1 MGILTFTFGAMG
13 SGKSTALLQ
22 LLSSLVDSRQKVVC
36 LRPSLDTRGAD
47 GFIEARSTD
56 FKYPCLMVSP
66 TDCIAEFVN
75 GYDVNIEDLSVL
87 CVDEAQFLTKDQ
99 VEELAW
105 IADKGVDVYCYGL
118 RTDSNGFLFDGSVRL
133 LELADKLVYLESECS
148 CGRPAV
154 INAKFDPDGCF
165 VLFSDNV
172 IDPDGDMT
180 YVPVCRKCWRRL
192 YGDSF
197 KCLDVLNI

>member
-1 MGILTFTFGAMG
+1 MGKLVFTFGAMG

-22 LLSSLVDSRQKVVC
+22 LLSSLVDSHQKVVC
-36 LRPSLDTRGAD
+36 LRPSLDIRGAD

-56 FKYPCLMVSP
+56 FKYPCRMISP
-66 TDCIAEFVN
+66 TDCIAEFIN
-75 GYDVNIEDLSVL
+75 GYDVNLGVLSVL

-105 IADKGVDVYCYGL
+105 VADKGVDVYCYGL
-118 RTDSNGFLFDGSVRL
+118 RTDSNGRLFDGSARL
-133 LELADKLVYLESECS
+133 LELADELVYLESECS

-154 INAKFDPDGCF
+154 VNAKFDSDVRF
-165 VLFSDNV
+165 VPFSDNV
-172 IDPDGDMT
+172 VDTGGDMM

-192 YGDSF
+192 YGDPF
-197 KCLDVLNI
+197 KCLDALNN

>member
-56 FKYPCLMVSP
+56 FKYPCLMISP
-66 TDCIAEFVN
+66 TDCIAEFIN
-75 GYDVNIEDLSVL
+75 GYDVNIGDLSVL

-105 IADKGVDVYCYGL
+105 VADKGVDVYCYGL
-118 RTDSNGFLFDGSVRL
+118 RTDSNSRLFDGAARL
-133 LELADKLVYLESECS
+133 LELADKLVYLESECF
-148 CGRPAV
+148 CGRPAIV
-154 INAKFDPDGCF
+154 NAKFDSDGRF
-165 VLFSDNV
+165 VPFSDNV
-172 IDPDGDMT
+172 IDPGGDMK
-180 YVPVCRKCWRRL
+180 YIPVCRRCWSRL
-192 YGDSF
+192 YKEFVKGPAAS
-197 KCLDVLNI
+197 NN